1 MPRKPAAPKPRTR
14 PRSTAKPK
22 AESREEKVAKV
33 LFQRNNEHLGPFFEG
48 LTSDKKSGLPKSA
61 PKNAQAVIDSLRRHS
76 FGCQRN
82 EVISLAS
89 AIIGFDIAPFVN
101 EETEEHFLD
110 DSSTAPS
117 LMLVPTVCDNDHDYP
132 IGDVCMFL
140 DGPNSDPFCG
150 MLRIDGETGNTMDSD
165 LTCCRLP
172 TYEEVLRFVN
182 VNLRRIDSF
191 LVIV

>member
-1 MPRKPAAPKPRTR
+1 MPRKPAAPRTR

-22 AESREEKVAKV
+22 AESREERIAKV
-33 LFQRNNEHLGPFFEG
+33 LFERNNHLLGPHFEG
-48 LTSDKKSGLPKSA
+48 LTSDKEKSGLPKSA
-61 PKNAQAVIDSLRRHS
+61 PKNAQAVIDSLRRNS

-89 AIIGFDIAPFVN
+89 AIIGFDIAPFLS
-101 EETEEHFLD
+101 ETTEEHFLD
-110 DSSTAPS
+110 DSSTAPG
-117 LMLVPTVCDNDHDYP
+117 LMLVPTACDNDHDYP

-150 MLRIDGETGNTMDSD
+150 MLRIDGETGNDMDSD

-182 VNLRRIDSF
+182 VNLRRIESL